1 VCQCFVFYE
10 HGCVELLSVLD
21 RSDQGLQPYKQSV
34 CQAGSVGETAK
45 RLPKKQQPDSACHF
59 LITHA
64 DRATIASSKN
74 AADA

>member
-1 VCQCFVFYE
+1 
-10 HGCVELLSVLD
+10 
-21 RSDQGLQPYKQSV
+21 LQPYKQSV

-45 RLPKKQQPDSACHF
+45 RLPKKEQPDSACHF

-64 DRATIASSKN
+64 DRAFVAFSKN